1 MLSDQDADEIARGR
15 ANGVGGP
22 LIGKWVDQLL
32 ADRKERV
39 AQLRY
44 LRQRLKQA
52 FAYLDG
58 LLEGKKLP
66 AVHCPMCGKPYM
78 RVSGLSPNGMVY
90 FHADRRECRLE
101 PTNGRAHDR

>member
-15 ANGVGGP
+15 AKGVGGP

-66 AVHCPMCGKPYM
+66 AVHCPSCGKPYV
-78 RVSGLSPNGMVY
+78 RASGLSPMGMVY
-90 FHADRRECRLE
+90 FHADRRECRVE
-101 PTNGRAHDR
+101 PMKERANER